1 MPLVRIQ
8 HPEGALP
15 IAQKRALAAS
25 ITEIVLDAE
34 VDAVTDMGRS
44 VTIVQFQEVR
54 AEDWS
59 VGGVLRSE
67 SESRP
72 DHFLVD
78 VYVLDG
84 LLDDTRRT
92 RIYSRVT
99 RAFQDAFVP
108 LGENPMLPLRVW
120 VLIHEVPEG
129 RWGTA
134 GTAVSALDVARFI
147 NPELDP
153 AFLERVTERLE
164 RSKQKPA

>member
-8 HPEGALP
+8 HPEAALP

-25 ITEIVLDAE
+25 ITEIVLEAE

-54 AEDWS
+54 ADDWS
-59 VGGVLRSE
+59 LGGVLRSE
-67 SESRP
+67 SESKP

-84 LLDDTRRT
+84 LLDAARRAT
-92 RIYSRVT
+92 VYSRIT
-99 RAFQDAFVP
+99 RAFQDAFAP

-129 RWGTA
+129 CWGTA

-147 NPELDP
+147 NPELAP
-153 AFLERVTERLE
+153 ERLRHVTEYLE
-164 RSKQKPA
+164 KSERKS